1 MRQSALFPIGF
12 LITSEYNHYVGMSRK
27 FNKKEEKNNMTSSEV
42 LQVAQDSLLAF
53 LKMGM
58 PLMLTALVVGL
69 VISFFQAL
77 TQIQEMTLS
86 FIPKIVAI
94 FAVMFLLLPFMGTTM
109 TLFAQSIFDRIVG
122 IS

>member
-1 MRQSALFPIGF
+1 
-12 LITSEYNHYVGMSRK
+12 MSRK

-42 LQVAQDSLLAF
+42 LQVAQDSLIAF
-53 LKMGM
+53 LKLGM

-94 FAVMFLLLPFMGTTM
+94 FAVMFLLLPFFGTTM
-109 TLFAQSIFDRIVG
+109 TLFTQGIFDRIVG

>member
-1 MRQSALFPIGF
+1 
-12 LITSEYNHYVGMSRK
+12 
-27 FNKKEEKNNMTSSEV
+27 MTSSEV
-42 LQVAQDSLLAF
+42 LQVAQDSLLAL

-94 FAVMFLLLPFMGTTM
+94 FAVMFLLLPFMGSTM
-109 TLFAQSIFDRIVG
+109 TMFAQSIFDRIVG